1 MTVYVAE
8 ISGRGIVAFYA
19 ANEDEATTRLA
30 DMAFRR
36 YLLVFQNQGRS
47 LWDGVSE
54 IHLRGALPSEA
65 ETWQDRQATSG
76 DVHGSGDDEHRLVF
90 LVPVVDPS
98 IAEDDDH
105 DDDDDGDQ
113 GE

>member
-8 ISGRGIVAFYA
+8 ISGRGIVAFDA
-19 ANEDEATTRLA
+19 ANEDEARARLA

-36 YLLVFQNQGRS
+36 NLIVLQNQGRS

-54 IHLRGALPSEA
+54 IQLRGALPKEA
-65 ETWQDRQATSG
+65 ATWQARHATSG
-76 DVHGSGDDEHRLVF
+76 HAHDSGDREHGLVF

-98 IAEDDDH
+98 IADDDDH
-105 DDDDDGDQ
+105 DDDHDHGD
-113 GE
+113 

>member
-8 ISGRGIVAFYA
+8 ISGRGIVAFDA
-19 ANEDEATTRLA
+19 ANEDEARARLA

-36 YLLVFQNQGRS
+36 DIVVFQNQGRS

-54 IHLRGALPSEA
+54 IHLRGALPKEA
-65 ETWQDRQATSG
+65 ETWQASHATSDHAG
-76 DVHGSGDDEHRLVF
+76 GSGDHEHGLVF

-98 IAEDDDH
+98 IDDDDDDH
-105 DDDDDGDQ
+105 DQGD
-113 GE
+113 

>member
-8 ISGRGIVAFYA
+8 ISGRGIVAFDA
-19 ANEDEATTRLA
+19 ANEDEARARLA

-36 YLLVFQNQGRS
+36 NLVVLQNQGRS

-54 IHLRGALPSEA
+54 IQLRGALPKEA
-65 ETWQDRQATSG
+65 ETWQARHAKSG
-76 DVHGSGDDEHRLVF
+76 DAAGSGDHEHGLVF

-98 IAEDDDH
+98 IADDDDDDH
-105 DDDDDGDQ
+105 DQGD
-113 GE
+113 

>member
-8 ISGRGIVAFYA
+8 ISGRGIVAFDA
-19 ANEDEATTRLA
+19 ANEDAAMARLA

-36 YLLVFQNQGRS
+36 NLVVFQNQGRP

-54 IHLRGALPSEA
+54 IHLRGALAKEA
-65 ETWQDRQATSG
+65 ETWQASHATSG
-76 DVHGSGDDEHRLVF
+76 QAGDSGDHEHGLVF

-98 IAEDDDH
+98 IADDDDDDH
-105 DDDDDGDQ
+105 DQGD
-113 GE
+113 

>member
-8 ISGRGIVAFYA
+8 ISGRGIVAFDA
-19 ANEDEATTRLA
+19 ANEDEARARLA

-36 YLLVFQNQGRS
+36 NLVVLQNQGRS
-47 LWDGVSE
+47 LWDGVSD
-54 IHLRGALPSEA
+54 IQLRSALPNEA
-65 ETWQDRQATSG
+65 ATWQASHATSG
-76 DVHGSGDDEHRLVF
+76 HAGGSGDHEHGLVF

-98 IAEDDDH
+98 IADDDDDDH
-105 DDDDDGDQ
+105 DH